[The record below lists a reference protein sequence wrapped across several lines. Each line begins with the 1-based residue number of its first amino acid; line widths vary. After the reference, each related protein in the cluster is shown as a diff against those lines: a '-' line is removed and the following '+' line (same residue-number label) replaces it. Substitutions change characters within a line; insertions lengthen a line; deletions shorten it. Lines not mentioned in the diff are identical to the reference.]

1 MHLASPTL
9 LFALLVGTALIFDFL
24 NGFHDSS
31 NIVATVIASRAMRP
45 RATLYMTAV
54 AHFIAPFIFGVA
66 VATTVGKGLIDPS
79 AINPN
84 VALAA
89 ALSAIIWNLFTWFI
103 GIPSSSSHAL
113 IGGLLG
119 AGILSKGW
127 VVVQWG
133 GLAKILAALF
143 ISPPLGL
150 LVGFLFMQLTL
161 FLFKSATPKVNVL
174 FKRMQILTSLSLA
187 LSHGTNDSQKT
198 MGLITLGLVAAG
210 YQETFHVPLWV
221 ITVSATAIA
230 LGTALGGWRL
240 ISTLGG
246 RIYKVRPVHAFTSQA
261 ASAGVIFGAALLGG
275 PVSTTQVVGSAI
287 MGAGAAER
295 VNKVHW
301 QVGQNMLTTWI
312 FTIPANMILA
322 AILYALLETIL

>member
-1 MHLASPTL
+1 MLDASPTL
-9 LFALLVGTALIFDFL
+9 LFVVLVISALIFDFL

-31 NIVATVIASRAMRP
+31 NIVATVIASRALKP
-45 RATLYMTAV
+45 RATLYMTAI

-66 VATTVGKGLIDPS
+66 VATTVGKGLIEPS

-84 VALAA
+84 VAIAA
-89 ALSAIIWNLFTWFI
+89 ALGAILWNLFTWFI

-119 AGILSKGW
+119 SAILARGVG
-127 VVVQWG
+127 VVHWD
-133 GLAKILAALF
+133 GLVKILTALF

-150 LVGFLFMQLTL
+150 LVGYIFMQITL
-161 FLFKSATPKVNVL
+161 NLFKSATPKINVL

-187 LSHGTNDSQKT
+187 LSHGTNDAQKT
-198 MGLITLGLVAAG
+198 MGLITLGLVTAG

-221 ITVSATAIA
+221 VAVSAGAIA

-246 RIYKVRPVHAFTSQA
+246 RIYKIRPVHAFTSQA
-261 ASAGVIFGAALLGG
+261 ASAGVIFSAALLGG
-275 PVSTTQVVGSAI
+275 PVSTTQVVGSSI

-301 QVGQNMLTTWI
+301 QVGQNMLTTWLI
-312 FTIPANMILA
+312 TIPANMILA
-322 AILYALLETIL
+322 ALLYALLEAVL

>member
-1 MHLASPTL
+1 MLDASPTL
-9 LFALLVGTALIFDFL
+9 LFVILVVAAIIFDFL

-31 NIVATVIASRAMRP
+31 NIVATVIASRALKP

-66 VATTVGKGLIDPS
+66 VATTVGKGLIEPT

-84 VALAA
+84 VAIAA
-89 ALSAIIWNLFTWFI
+89 AFGAILWNLFTWYI

-119 AGILSKGW
+119 SAILAKG
-127 VVVQWG
+127 VGVVQLG
-133 GLAKILAALF
+133 GLLKILAALF

-150 LVGFLFMQLTL
+150 LVGYIFMQITL
-161 FLFKSATPKVNVL
+161 QLFKSATPKINIV

-187 LSHGTNDSQKT
+187 LSHGTNDAQKT
-198 MGLITLGLVAAG
+198 MGLITLGLVTAG

-221 ITVSATAIA
+221 ITVSAGAIA

-246 RIYKVRPVHAFTSQA
+246 RIYKIRPVHAFTSQA
-261 ASAGVIFGAALLGG
+261 ASAGVIFSAALLGG
-275 PVSTTQVVGSAI
+275 PVSTTQVVGSSI

-301 QVGQNMLTTWI
+301 QVGQNMLTTWLV
-312 FTIPANMILA
+312 TIPANMILA
-322 AILYALLETIL
+322 ALLYALLEVLL